1 MAFLN
6 FEKHKQHMKKGTLL
20 VAIATLIGASAT
32 QAVTPVNGNRHAQKV
47 MPQTR
52 RITQSPAS
60 QSSAVN
66 SRWYDYSAMAEAV
79 AGGQSTSGLT
89 YLFPDSSIIA
99 EFGAGDYSNPFVHKV
114 STLLDPLSA
123 RLNDPGYFTG
133 QMKIRTTTSFTVDSI
148 EYVFAYQ
155 RVDSNSVD
163 TLIFEVGIN
172 ATSGQS
178 PLYYFPGTSNFGPN
192 VDTAFFRSVPY
203 VYTTNMVG
211 AYGTKRTYKVVLNA
225 AFAADTIP
233 GGFNVARIAC
243 TGLPASQTGN
253 RYPMCAVTFKPGYTW
268 PVGPN
273 NEPIDT
279 LNNRNHVLLTALQEN
294 GASTYPTYVE
304 RDYNMG
310 YIMPTDVRYNLDPNW
325 NGDFIPSIAY
335 TAPFG
340 LETHPFRWKLTANNA
355 DIVGINNVDKMQGPD
370 VYPNPNSGSFFVEN
384 NNYQTIRVVDALGN
398 VVMEKMPAGQ
408 SRLMIDLQG
417 MANGMYFIQATGVN
431 GLSITK
437 VIKQ

>member
-1 MAFLN
+1 
-6 FEKHKQHMKKGTLL
+6 MKKVTLL
-20 VAIATLIGASAT
+20 LAIATLVGASAT

-47 MPQTR
+47 VRSNKPFPR
-52 RITQSPAS
+52 FPAAQSTA
-60 QSSAVN
+60 AN
-66 SRWYDYSAMAEAV
+66 SRWYDYSAMAETV
-79 AGGQSTSGLT
+79 SGGQATSGLS
-89 YLFPDSSIIA
+89 YLFPDSSILA
-99 EFGAGDYSNPFVHKV
+99 DFGTSGFSSPFVHKV
-114 STLLDPLSA
+114 ATTLDPLSS

-133 QMKIRTTTSFTVDSI
+133 QMKIRTNTSFTVDSI
-148 EYVFAYQ
+148 EYIFAYQ
-155 RVDSNSVD
+155 RINSNSVD

-172 ATSGQS
+172 ATSAQS

-203 VYTTNMVG
+203 VYTSNMVG
-211 AYGTKRTYKVVLNA
+211 AYGTKKMYKVVLDS
-225 AFAADTIP
+225 AFAADTIE

-243 TGLPASQTGN
+243 TGLPASQAGN
-253 RYPMCAVTFKPGYTW
+253 RYPVCAVTFKPGYTW
-268 PVGPN
+268 TLGPN
-273 NEPIDT
+273 NEPVDT
-279 LNNRNHVLLTALQEN
+279 LNIRNHALLTALEEN
-294 GASTYPTYVE
+294 GDATYPTYIE

-310 YIMPTDVRYNLDPNW
+310 YILPTDVRYNLEPNW
-325 NGDFIPSIAY
+325 NGDFIPNIAY

-370 VYPNPNSGSFFVEN
+370 VYPNPNNGSFFVEN